1 MATLGKNLKFAVES
15 DLLKRIGCG
24 GGGAGGGA
32 GVGSAVRRRQRRQR
46 HGRPVSAR
54 PDALAQRPQRHARV
68 HHLLTQLLE
77 TDHKIHLKIHLKIQK
92 TAGEFKRK
100 TMLTLWFCCSTMSDV
115 SAWGSSHSMS
125 SISMSSW
132 MDGCEWGLEADPAP
146 EAADPWPELVADKSI
161 SVSNE
166 WPCPLLL
173 LKGREIDSSC
183 SLSDPEKP
191 VFIKHLINSIL
202 KHFLDPL
209 RSWLG

>member
-92 TAGEFKRK
+92 LPVNSNGKRCWLYDSAARRWATCRREDRRTRCRRSRCRPGWTDVNGDWK
-100 TMLTLWFCCSTMSDV
+100 LILHRKRPIRDRNWWLISPFPSATSGRARCCCWKVAKST
-115 SAWGSSHSMS
+115 
-125 SISMSSW
+125 
-132 MDGCEWGLEADPAP
+132 PA
-146 EAADPWPELVADKSI
+146 A
-161 SVSNE
+161 
-166 WPCPLLL
+166 
-173 LKGREIDSSC
+173 R
-183 SLSDPEKP
+183 
-191 VFIKHLINSIL
+191 
-202 KHFLDPL
+202 
-209 RSWLG
+209 